1 MGYSAHVDPFARE
14 SLPPRE
20 LQPEFL
26 LDLPELRFP
35 QRLNC
40 ATELLDRRVAA
51 GDGDRP
57 CIVAPGIRWTYAE
70 LLAKANQIA
79 HVLVEDMGL
88 AAGNRVLLR
97 SANNPMLAAS
107 WFAVMKTGAIAVTT
121 MPLLRAKELTEIIA
135 KAEISHALCDARLAE
150 ELDRAAGEPLRTVRY
165 LDRES
170 PAGLESAMANKPGTF
185 TNVDTAADDTCI
197 IAFTSGTTGKPKGT
211 MHFHRDVLAA
221 CACWPPHVLR
231 ANRDDVFIGSPPLG
245 FTFGLG
251 GSLLFPLHIGASVVL
266 LERAAP
272 QQLLEGIEEFNATV
286 CFTAPTSYRALAA
299 TVQPDR
305 IATLRKCVS
314 AGEALPAATRRL
326 WKDATGIEL
335 IDGIGAT
342 EMLHIFISAD
352 EANSRP
358 GATGKP
364 VYGYRACVMND
375 AGAPLPP
382 GKVGQLAV
390 KGPTGCRYLNDERQ
404 RDYVRDG
411 WNYTGDAYLLDDDGY
426 FHFHARTDDMIVSA
440 GYNIAP
446 AEVESALLAHP
457 NVVECAVIGAPDE
470 ERGQVVKAFVVVRE
484 PAPETAE
491 LVRELQDFVKRT
503 VAPYKYPRAIEFRT
517 SLPRTETG
525 KLQRFKL
532 REGRREDEQRILPS
546 APRDQGA
553 AS

>member
-1 MGYSAHVDPFARE
+1 MAYSAHADPFARE
-14 SLPPRE
+14 NLPPRE

-26 LDLPELRFP
+26 FELAELQFP

-40 ATELLDRRVAA
+40 ATELLDKRVAA
-51 GDGDRP
+51 GDGDRL
-57 CIVAPGIRWTYAE
+57 CILAPGIRWTYAE

-88 AAGNRVLLR
+88 ATGNRVLLR
-97 SANNPMLAAS
+97 SANNPMLAAC
-107 WFAVMKTGAIAVTT
+107 WFAVMKAGGIAVTT
-121 MPLLRAKELTEIIA
+121 MPLLRAKELTEIVA
-135 KAEISHALCDARLAE
+135 KAQVSHALCDARLAE
-150 ELDRAAGEPLRTVRY
+150 ELDRTGCPQLTQVGYFA
-165 LDRES
+165 S
-170 PAGLESAMANKPGTF
+170 PSGLEAAMADKPSSFG
-185 TNVDTAADDTCI
+185 NVDTAADDTCI

-231 ANRDDVFIGSPPLG
+231 ASRDDVFIGSPPLG

-266 LERAAP
+266 LEKTAP
-272 QQLLEGIEEFNATV
+272 QHLLDGIEEFHATV

-299 TVQPDR
+299 MVQPHR
-305 IATLRKCVS
+305 AASLRKCVS
-314 AGEALPAATRRL
+314 AGEALPAATRKL

-352 EANSRP
+352 EADSRP

-364 VYGYRACVMND
+364 VYGYRACVMD
-375 AGAPLPP
+375 DTGTPLPP
-382 GKVGQLAV
+382 GRVGRLAV

-404 RDYVRDG
+404 KEYVRNG
-411 WNYTGDAYLLDDDGY
+411 WNYTGDAYVLDDDGY

-446 AEVESALLAHP
+446 AEVESALLAHRD
-457 NVVECAVIGAPDE
+457 VAECAVIGVPDE
-470 ERGQVVKAFVVVRE
+470 ERGQVVKAFVVMRE
-484 PAPETAE
+484 NAPEGPE
-491 LVRELQDFVKRT
+491 LVKELQDFVKST
-503 VAPYKYPRAIEFRT
+503 VAPYKYPRAIEFRK

-532 REGRREDEQRILPS
+532 REGRRQEEDRIVPS
-546 APRDQGA
+546 T
-553 AS
+553 S